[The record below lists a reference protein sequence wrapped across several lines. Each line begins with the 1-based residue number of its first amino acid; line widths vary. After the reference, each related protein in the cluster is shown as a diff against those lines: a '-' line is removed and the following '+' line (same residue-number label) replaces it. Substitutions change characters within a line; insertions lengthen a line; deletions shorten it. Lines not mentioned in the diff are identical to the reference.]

1 MSLLEKTK
9 DIFSNPANKK
19 RATESLDLWLPI
31 ALFGVVIFSF
41 FPSIPSCW
49 TRLLPWYR

>member
-1 MSLLEKTK
+1 MSLLEKTE

-31 ALFGVVIFSF
+31 LVWGSVFLILPIHTFRW
-41 FPSIPSCW
+41 I
-49 TRLLPWYR
+49 RLLP